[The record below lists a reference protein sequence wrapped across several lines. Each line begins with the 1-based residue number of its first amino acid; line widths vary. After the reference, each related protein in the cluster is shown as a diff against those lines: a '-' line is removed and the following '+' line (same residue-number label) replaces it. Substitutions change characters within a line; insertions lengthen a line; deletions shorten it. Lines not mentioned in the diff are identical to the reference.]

1 MRLGTAGTG
10 QLRCPARWEL
20 LEEGHVPVRAGDQRG
35 ELLEQVPVHL
45 LVGLAAPGAAPEVA
59 LVGAH
64 LQLRL
69 GWPVPAVE
77 QVPCH
82 SSQLH
87 GPSIGGSMNSPA
99 AHLPANHFVTGEELD
114 RPELL
119 ALLDRAEELKQ
130 GRDRGQGADAL
141 AGRSVGLVFEKP
153 STRTRVSFEVGVAEL
168 GATPL
173 VLRGDE
179 MQLTRGESIGDTGRI
194 LSRYLHGIVIRSG
207 SDQRVREL
215 ADGSSVPVI
224 NGLTP
229 QHHPCQALADLLT
242 LKERFGDLDGLRL
255 AYVGDGNN
263 VARSLAILGGIAGVE
278 VVVASPSGYGLNEG
292 LAELTDDPKAAA
304 ADADAIYTDV
314 WVSMG
319 DEAQADR
326 RRADLGPYQVNHELL
341 AVASERAVALH
352 CLPAHPDEEITSDVL
367 YGERS
372 AVWDQ
377 AENRL
382 HAQKALLERLLSPA
396 S

>member
-1 MRLGTAGTG
+1 
-10 QLRCPARWEL
+10 
-20 LEEGHVPVRAGDQRG
+20 
-35 ELLEQVPVHL
+35 
-45 LVGLAAPGAAPEVA
+45 
-59 LVGAH
+59 
-64 LQLRL
+64 
-69 GWPVPAVE
+69 
-77 QVPCH
+77 
-82 SSQLH
+82 
-87 GPSIGGSMNSPA
+87 MNSPA

-130 GRDRGQGADAL
+130 GRDRGEGADAL

-278 VVVASPSGYGLNEG
+278 VVLASPSGYGLNEG

-326 RRADLGPYQVNHELL
+326 RRADLGPYQVNDELL